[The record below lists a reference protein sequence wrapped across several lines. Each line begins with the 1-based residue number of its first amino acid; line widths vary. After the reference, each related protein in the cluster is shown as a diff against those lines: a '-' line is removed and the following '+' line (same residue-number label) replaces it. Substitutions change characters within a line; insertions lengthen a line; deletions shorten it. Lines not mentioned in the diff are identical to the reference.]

1 MLLCSRDMSKLL
13 GPLLTGLSPNIFKEV
28 SEHPDLHEETNE
40 LEEPEDESDEEAD
53 TPQHI
58 QDSFFNIR
66 SDSAIRSDPTIT
78 NQRAGD
84 IGRRGGG
91 RGRH

>member
-1 MLLCSRDMSKLL
+1 MSKLL
-13 GPLLTGLSPNIFKEV
+13 GPFLTGPSPNIFKEV

-58 QDSFFNIR
+58 QDSFFNM
-66 SDSAIRSDPTIT
+66 RSDPAIT